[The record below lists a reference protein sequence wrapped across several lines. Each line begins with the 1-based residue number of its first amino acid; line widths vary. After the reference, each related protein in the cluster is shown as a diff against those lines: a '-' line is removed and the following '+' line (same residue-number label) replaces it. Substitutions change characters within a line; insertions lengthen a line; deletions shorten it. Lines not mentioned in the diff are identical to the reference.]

1 MNGIPNA
8 EVEVGA
14 IRGIKK
20 KIIENRKNIHIE
32 NSLNMLDKSDQINGM
47 EIGAG
52 TGVGVDKLI
61 NRIKKTLSNNGTPN
75 RGVRLDFG
83 VYKLHIQNKN
93 DLEIKKNN
101 SQIKKKISI
110 LSKDFN

>member
-1 MNGIPNA
+1 
-8 EVEVGA
+8 
-14 IRGIKK
+14 
-20 KIIENRKNIHIE
+20 
-32 NSLNMLDKSDQINGM
+32 MLDKSDRINGI

-52 TGVGVDKLI
+52 TGIGVDKLI

-75 RGVRLDFG
+75 REVRLDFG

-101 SQIKKKISI
+101 SQIKKKISV

>member
-8 EVEVGA
+8 EVEVG
-14 IRGIKK
+14 RGTK
-20 KIIENRKNIHIE
+20 KIFIVNRKNIHIE

-61 NRIKKTLSNNGTPN
+61 NRI
-75 RGVRLDFG
+75 
-83 VYKLHIQNKN
+83 
-93 DLEIKKNN
+93 
-101 SQIKKKISI
+101 
-110 LSKDFN
+110 

>member
-1 MNGIPNA
+1 
-8 EVEVGA
+8 
-14 IRGIKK
+14 
-20 KIIENRKNIHIE
+20 
-32 NSLNMLDKSDQINGM
+32 
-47 EIGAG
+47 
-52 TGVGVDKLI
+52 
-61 NRIKKTLSNNGTPN
+61 LSNNGTPN

-101 SQIKKKISI
+101 PHVKKKISV